1 MVLLDQ
7 PASTLSLR
15 IGDPTLPRSVSP
27 HAPSVRGAIVHS
39 EKISHKQFFC
49 SLTLLTGKTRSAA
62 RETEAKSLIIAP

>member
-1 MVLLDQ
+1 
-7 PASTLSLR
+7 
-15 IGDPTLPRSVSP
+15 
-27 HAPSVRGAIVHS
+27 VHS